1 MSKKK
6 KALRLAHV
14 SDTHIRNLKFHDDY
28 RAVFEHL
35 YEILRE
41 EKPDYIVHC
50 GDVAHTKTQLSPE
63 FFEMAANFFD
73 KLSDIAP
80 LVLIAGNHDGN
91 LKNSSRQD
99 ALTPIINALDKDTI
113 HYLKNS
119 GEFSPCKGLTF
130 NVLSVFDRD
139 NWVEPSNDKS
149 INIALYHG
157 AIAGVTTDIGW
168 VMDHGED
175 SVDIFEGHDYA
186 FLGDIHKTNQIL
198 DTEGRV
204 RYCGS
209 TVQQNHGETND
220 KGFLIWDIKDKDT
233 FEVRHHVLKNPR
245 PFMTIELT
253 KTGRLPKTANPPVG
267 ARLRIV
273 TNHSIPVE
281 KVRKA
286 IDVARTKFNPESITF
301 LNRATGSRAKVD
313 LDSDFE
319 KHNLRDVAVQEKLI
333 GEYLKD
339 YLSDTTED
347 KEVLK
352 EVMEINRRINAQAVS
367 VEAVAHRNV
376 SWHLK
381 TLEWN
386 NLFNYGEGNKV
397 DFDNLG
403 GIIGIFG
410 KNFSG
415 KSSIIDSLLWVM
427 YNSTSKRNRKSV
439 DIVNQNKQNAWGKV
453 TIEVNEKLYTIER
466 TADKYIKRLKG
477 EETEEVKTN
486 VEFTVYDLATE
497 ESAPL
502 NGETRSQTD
511 DNIKI
516 FFGTLDDFLM
526 TSLSSQLE
534 SLAFIAEGSTRRK
547 EILAKFLD
555 LEIFDAKYKIA
566 KDESSDLDGKIKYLL
581 DSAGPLG
588 HDVRKLEIEKE
599 IEQTTMDLR
608 EQESVCK
615 VLTKE
620 VEELN
625 LDIMRIETKI
635 ESVPTQKVIDPDKQ
649 RVKISKFAKELDDLR
664 ENNKSLEE
672 IVVKN
677 ESVVV
682 KIDDFLKEF
691 NYNNWKEKETQI
703 IELRFQ
709 ISEVGSQVHHMEKN
723 LEKVSED
730 KLLLQQVPCG
740 DKFPSCKFIKH
751 AHNNVSSEK
760 SLFTELK
767 DLQKRADDYSVAVD
781 DLDPNSVTK
790 YLEQHTQLVDKRR
803 EKQDEISSF
812 ELQVAKNKT
821 AIVSLR
827 EFKSNAEEEVRVF
840 EENEKTILEFAKLTS
855 DRTELVKIKT
865 KRKNELAK
873 CNEESIQI
881 SRQQGLHESELKEI
895 QLQEMDLQRFQ
906 RDFSA
911 YDLYKKAMGSN
922 GVSLDI
928 IKKELPIINDEVAK
942 ILANVVNFEVFLE
955 NDEKRLNVLIKHPS
969 FEPRPLEM
977 GSGAEKAISAMAI
990 RLAFMNVSSL
1000 PIGDVFIL
1008 DEPGTALDEENM
1020 EGFIRILDLVKS
1032 HFKNVILI
1040 SHLDSLKDSVDLQIV
1055 IEKKDKF
1062 AFVNQ

>member
-6 KALRLAHV
+6 KALRLAHI

-139 NWVEPSNDKS
+139 NWVSPSDDKS

-175 SVDIFEGHDYA
+175 TVDIFEGHDYA

-233 FEVRHHVLKNPR
+233 FDVRHHVLKNPR

-253 KTGRLPKTANPPVG
+253 KTGRLPKNTNPPAG

-281 KVRKA
+281 KVRKV
-286 IDVARTKFNPESITF
+286 IDVVRTKFSPESVTF
-301 LNRATGSRAKVD
+301 LNRATGSRAKVEIG
-313 LDSDFE
+313 SDFE

-333 GEYLKD
+333 AEYLND
-339 YLSDTTED
+339 YLSDTDED

-352 EVMEINRRINAQAVS
+352 EVMEINRRINSQAES
-367 VEAVAHRNV
+367 VESIAHRNV
-376 SWHLK
+376 SWKLK

-397 DFDNLG
+397 NFENLG

-427 YNSTSKRNRKSV
+427 FNSTSKRNRKSV
-439 DIVNQNKQNAWGKV
+439 DIVNQNKQSAWGKV
-453 TIEVNEKLYTIER
+453 TIEVNDKLYTIER

-486 VEFTVYDLATE
+486 LEFSVYDLATE

-511 DNIKI
+511 ENVRT
-516 FFGTLDDFLM
+516 FFGSLDDFLM

-534 SLAFIAEGSTRRK
+534 SLAFIAEGSTKRK

-555 LEIFDAKYKIA
+555 LEIFDSKYKIA
-566 KDESSDLDGKIKYLL
+566 KEESSDLDGKIKYLSE
-581 DSAGPLG
+581 SAGPLG
-588 HDVRKLEIEKE
+588 YELRKIEAEKE
-599 IEQTTMDLR
+599 IEETTMELKR
-608 EQESVCK
+608 QNATCK

-620 VEELN
+620 IEQLN
-625 LDIMRIETKI
+625 LEVMRIETRMESTPVQKIVDPVEERAKI
-635 ESVPTQKVIDPDKQ
+635 EKLTQDLE
-649 RVKISKFAKELDDLR
+649 ALR
-664 ENNKSLEE
+664 ENNTTLEE
-672 IVVKN
+672 VVKKN
-677 ESVVV
+677 ESVVER
-682 KIDDFLKEF
+682 INAFLLEF
-691 NYNNWKEKETQI
+691 NYHDWKEKETKI
-703 IELRFQ
+703 GELNY
-709 ISEVGSQVHHMEKN
+709 QVEQSNRQFHE
-723 LEKVSED
+723 LED
-730 KLLLQQVPCG
+730 KLRSVSESKILLQQVPCG
-740 DKFPSCKFIKH
+740 DDYPSCKFIKH
-751 AHNNVSSEK
+751 AHDSVAKEKMLHLERSDSERQIQK
-760 SLFTELK
+760 SLEK
-767 DLQKRADDYSVAVD
+767 ISH
-781 DLDPNSVTK
+781 LDEGNVIK
-790 YLEQHTQLVDKRR
+790 YLEQHDQLVHKQKK
-803 EKQDEISSF
+803 KQDEINKF
-812 ELQVAKNKT
+812 ELQIAKNKT
-821 AIVSLR
+821 TIVGLR
-827 EFKSNAEEEVRVF
+827 DAKNKVEEDVRLF
-840 EENEKTILEFAKLTS
+840 EENEKTILEFAKLTNE
-855 DRTELVKIKT
+855 RKELMSLKVKK
-865 KRKNELAK
+865 KKELEG
-873 CNEESIQI
+873 CNEASIRL
-881 SRQQGLHESELKEI
+881 SRKQGLHENELKEI
-895 QLQEMDLQRFQ
+895 QNQEIDLERFQ

-955 NDEKRLNVLIKHPS
+955 NEEKRLNVLIKHPS

-977 GSGAEKAISAMAI
+977 GSGAEKAIASMAI
-990 RLAFMNVSSL
+990 RLAFINVSSL
-1000 PIGDVFIL
+1000 PVGDVFIL

-1040 SHLDSLKDSVDLQIV
+1040 SHLDSLKDSVDLQIA

>member
-6 KALRLAHV
+6 KALRLAHI
-14 SDTHIRNLKFHDDY
+14 SDTHIRNLKFHEDY

-35 YEILRE
+35 YKILRE

-99 ALTPIINALDKDTI
+99 ALTPIINALDKDAI

-139 NWVEPSNDKS
+139 NWVEPSDDKS

-175 SVDIFEGHDYA
+175 TVDIFEGHDYA

-233 FEVRHHVLKNPR
+233 FDVRHHVLKNPR

-253 KTGRLPKTANPPVG
+253 KTGRLPKGANPPVG

-286 IDVARTKFNPESITF
+286 IDIARTKFSPESVTF

-313 LDSDFE
+313 IGSDFE

-333 GEYLKD
+333 GEYLED
-339 YLSDTTED
+339 YLSDTAED

-376 SWHLK
+376 NWHLK

-453 TIEVNEKLYTIER
+453 TIEVNDKLYTIER

-486 VEFTVYDLATE
+486 VEFSVYDLATE

-534 SLAFIAEGSTRRK
+534 SLAFIAEGSTKRK
-547 EILAKFLD
+547 GILAKFLD
-555 LEIFDAKYKIA
+555 LEIFEAKHNIA
-566 KDESSDLDGKIKYLL
+566 KVESSDLDGKIKYLL

-588 HDVRKLEIEKE
+588 HEVRKLEAEKE
-599 IEQTTMDLR
+599 IEEATMELR
-608 EQESVCK
+608 KQEGTCN

-620 VEELN
+620 LEQLN
-625 LDIMRIETKI
+625 LEIMRIETRLESTPVQKI
-635 ESVPTQKVIDPDKQ
+635 VDPDEE
-649 RVKISKFAKELDDLR
+649 RVRISKLALDLEAHR
-664 ENNKSLEE
+664 QNNIALEE
-672 IVVKN
+672 AIKKN
-677 ESVVV
+677 ESIVER
-682 KIDDFLKEF
+682 INSFLLEF
-691 NYNNWKEKETQI
+691 NYYDWKEKETKIAQ
-703 IELRFQ
+703 LNHQ
-709 ISEVGSQVHHMEKN
+709 ISKSTSQVSD
-723 LEKVSED
+723 LEDRLRSVSEN
-730 KLLLQQVPCG
+730 KILLQQVPCG
-740 DKFPSCKFIKH
+740 DKYPSCKFIKH
-751 AHNNVSSEK
+751 AHDNIAKESFLHSERSELERQNQKSIEKIAHLDEGNV
-760 SLFTELK
+760 
-767 DLQKRADDYSVAVD
+767 V
-781 DLDPNSVTK
+781 K
-790 YLEQHTQLVDKRR
+790 YLEQHDQLVKKQKI
-803 EKQDEISSF
+803 KQDEINKF

-821 AIVSLR
+821 SIVNLR
-827 EFKSNAEEEVRVF
+827 EVKNRAEEDVRLF
-840 EENEKTILEFAKLTS
+840 EENEKTILEFAKLTRERS
-855 DRTELVKIKT
+855 ELIGVKV
-865 KRKNELAK
+865 RKKKELAL
-873 CNEESIQI
+873 CNEASIGL
-881 SRQQGLHESELKEI
+881 SRKQGLFENSLKEI
-895 QLQEMDLQRFQ
+895 QIQELDLERFQ

-928 IKKELPIINDEVAK
+928 IKKELPIINDEMAK

-955 NDEKRLNVLIKHPS
+955 NEEKRLNVLIKHPS

-977 GSGAEKAISAMAI
+977 GSGAEKAIAAMAI

-1000 PIGDVFIL
+1000 PVGDVFIL

>member
-6 KALRLAHV
+6 KALRLAHI
-14 SDTHIRNLKFHDDY
+14 SDTHIRNLKFHEDY

-139 NWVEPSNDKS
+139 NWVEPSDDKS

-175 SVDIFEGHDYA
+175 TVDIFEGHDYA

-233 FEVRHHVLKNPR
+233 FDVRHHVLKNPR

-253 KTGRLPKTANPPVG
+253 KTGRLPKSANPPVG

-273 TNHSIPVE
+273 TNHSIPIE
-281 KVRKA
+281 KVRKV
-286 IDVARTKFNPESITF
+286 IDVARTKFSPESITF

-319 KHNLRDVAVQEKLI
+319 KSNLRDVAVQEKLI
-333 GEYLKD
+333 GEYLND
-339 YLSDTTED
+339 YLSDTDED

-367 VEAVAHRNV
+367 VEAIAHRNV

-427 YNSTSKRNRKSV
+427 FNSTSKRNRKSV

-453 TIEVNEKLYTIER
+453 TIEVNDKLYTIER

-486 VEFTVYDLATE
+486 VEFSVYDLATE

-511 DNIKI
+511 DNIKV
-516 FFGTLDDFLM
+516 FFGTLEDFLM

-534 SLAFIAEGSTRRK
+534 SLAFIAEGSTKRK

-566 KDESSDLDGKIKYLL
+566 KVESSDLDGKIKYLL

-588 HDVRKLEIEKE
+588 HEVKKLEIEKE
-599 IEQTTMDLR
+599 IEETTMDLR
-608 EQESVCK
+608 NQDAACK
-615 VLTKE
+615 ILTKE
-620 VEELN
+620 LEELN
-625 LDIMRIETKI
+625 LDIMRIETRM
-635 ESVPTQKVIDPDKQ
+635 ESTPVQKVIDPEEE
-649 RVKISKFAKELDDLR
+649 RVKISKLASDLEAIR
-664 ENNKSLEE
+664 ENNKALESAV
-672 IVVKN
+672 ISN

-691 NYNNWKEKETQI
+691 NYESWKNKETK
-703 IELRFQ
+703 IEQLNYQ
-709 ISEVGSQVHHMEKN
+709 ISQNQMQVHEVERELK
-723 LEKVSED
+723 KVSD
-730 KLLLQQVPCG
+730 NKLLLQQVPCG
-740 DKFPSCKFIKH
+740 NSFPNCKFIKH
-751 AHNNVSSEK
+751 AHD
-760 SLFTELK
+760 SLAKEAILHGERKTLERASQK
-767 DLQKRADDYSVAVD
+767 DVDEISALDEGSVV
-781 DLDPNSVTK
+781 K
-790 YLEQHTQLVDKRR
+790 YLEQHGQLVKKRKD
-803 EKQDEISSF
+803 KQDEINKF
-812 ELQVAKNKT
+812 ELQIAKNKT
-821 AIVSLR
+821 TIVSLR
-827 EFKSNAEEEVRVF
+827 DSKSKAEEEVRVY
-840 EENEKTILEFAKLTS
+840 EENEKTILEFAKLT
-855 DRTELVKIKT
+855 TERAELIKAKT
-865 KRKNELAK
+865 RKKNELSS
-873 CNEESIQI
+873 CNEASMKL
-881 SRQQGLHESELKEI
+881 SRQQGLHENAIKEI
-895 QLQEMDLQRFQ
+895 HNQELDLERFQ

-928 IKKELPIINDEVAK
+928 IKKELPIINEEVAK

>member
-376 SWHLK
+376 SWHL
-381 TLEWN
+381 
-386 NLFNYGEGNKV
+386 
-397 DFDNLG
+397 
-403 GIIGIFG
+403 
-410 KNFSG
+410 
-415 KSSIIDSLLWVM
+415 
-427 YNSTSKRNRKSV
+427 
-439 DIVNQNKQNAWGKV
+439 
-453 TIEVNEKLYTIER
+453 
-466 TADKYIKRLKG
+466 
-477 EETEEVKTN
+477 
-486 VEFTVYDLATE
+486 
-497 ESAPL
+497 
-502 NGETRSQTD
+502 
-511 DNIKI
+511 
-516 FFGTLDDFLM
+516 
-526 TSLSSQLE
+526 
-534 SLAFIAEGSTRRK
+534 
-547 EILAKFLD
+547 
-555 LEIFDAKYKIA
+555 
-566 KDESSDLDGKIKYLL
+566 
-581 DSAGPLG
+581 
-588 HDVRKLEIEKE
+588 
-599 IEQTTMDLR
+599 
-608 EQESVCK
+608 
-615 VLTKE
+615 
-620 VEELN
+620 
-625 LDIMRIETKI
+625 
-635 ESVPTQKVIDPDKQ
+635 
-649 RVKISKFAKELDDLR
+649 
-664 ENNKSLEE
+664 
-672 IVVKN
+672 
-677 ESVVV
+677 
-682 KIDDFLKEF
+682 
-691 NYNNWKEKETQI
+691 
-703 IELRFQ
+703 
-709 ISEVGSQVHHMEKN
+709 
-723 LEKVSED
+723 
-730 KLLLQQVPCG
+730 
-740 DKFPSCKFIKH
+740 
-751 AHNNVSSEK
+751 
-760 SLFTELK
+760 
-767 DLQKRADDYSVAVD
+767 
-781 DLDPNSVTK
+781 
-790 YLEQHTQLVDKRR
+790 
-803 EKQDEISSF
+803 
-812 ELQVAKNKT
+812 
-821 AIVSLR
+821 
-827 EFKSNAEEEVRVF
+827 
-840 EENEKTILEFAKLTS
+840 
-855 DRTELVKIKT
+855 
-865 KRKNELAK
+865 
-873 CNEESIQI
+873 
-881 SRQQGLHESELKEI
+881 
-895 QLQEMDLQRFQ
+895 
-906 RDFSA
+906 
-911 YDLYKKAMGSN
+911 
-922 GVSLDI
+922 
-928 IKKELPIINDEVAK
+928 
-942 ILANVVNFEVFLE
+942 
-955 NDEKRLNVLIKHPS
+955 
-969 FEPRPLEM
+969 
-977 GSGAEKAISAMAI
+977 
-990 RLAFMNVSSL
+990 
-1000 PIGDVFIL
+1000 
-1008 DEPGTALDEENM
+1008 
-1020 EGFIRILDLVKS
+1020 
-1032 HFKNVILI
+1032 
-1040 SHLDSLKDSVDLQIV
+1040 
-1055 IEKKDKF
+1055 
-1062 AFVNQ
+1062 

>member
-6 KALRLAHV
+6 KALRLAHI

-233 FEVRHHVLKNPR
+233 FDVRHHVLKNPR
-245 PFMTIELT
+245 PFVTIELT

-286 IDVARTKFNPESITF
+286 IDVARTRFNPESITF

-333 GEYLKD
+333 GEYLND
-339 YLSDTTED
+339 YLSDTDED
-347 KEVLK
+347 KKVLK

-453 TIEVNEKLYTIER
+453 TIEVNDKLYTIER
-466 TADKYIKRLKG
+466 TADKYIKRHKG

-486 VEFTVYDLATE
+486 VEFSVYDLATE
-497 ESAPL
+497 ESSPL
-502 NGETRSQTD
+502 NGESVRQTD
-511 DNIKI
+511 SNIKI

-588 HDVRKLEIEKE
+588 HEVRKLEIEKE
-599 IEQTTMDLR
+599 IGETTMDLR
-608 EQESVCK
+608 GQEAICK

-620 VEELN
+620 LEELN
-625 LDIMRIETKI
+625 LDIMRIETKL
-635 ESVPTQKVIDPDKQ
+635 ESTPVQKVIDPEEE
-649 RVKISKFAKELDDLR
+649 RVKIRKLTSDLEAIR
-664 ENNKSLEE
+664 ENNRTLESAV
-672 IVVKN
+672 ISN
-677 ESVVV
+677 ETIIV

-691 NYNNWKEKETQI
+691 NYESWKKKETQI
-703 IELRFQ
+703 EQLNYQ
-709 ISEVGSQVHHMEKN
+709 ISQNQMHVHEVEMELK
-723 LEKVSED
+723 KVSD
-730 KLLLQQVPCG
+730 NKVLLQQVPCG
-740 DKFPSCKFIKH
+740 NSFPNCKFIKH
-751 AHNNVSSEK
+751 AHDSLAKEATLHGERK
-760 SLFTELK
+760 SLERANQK
-767 DLQKRADDYSVAVD
+767 DIDEVTALDEGSVR
-781 DLDPNSVTK
+781 N
-790 YLEQHTQLVDKRR
+790 YLNQHEQLVKKRKD
-803 EKQDEISSF
+803 KQDEINKF
-812 ELQVAKNKT
+812 ELQIAKNKT
-821 AIVSLR
+821 TIVSLR
-827 EFKSNAEEEVRVF
+827 GSKSKAEEDVRVF
-840 EENEKTILEFAKLTS
+840 EENEKTILEFAKLTTE
-855 DRTELVKIKT
+855 RTELVKVKS
-865 KRKNELAK
+865 KKKKELTL
-873 CNEESIQI
+873 CNETSLKL
-881 SRQQGLHESELKEI
+881 SRQQGLHENELREI
-895 QLQEMDLQRFQ
+895 QNQELDLERFQ

>member
-1 MSKKK
+1 MNKKK
-6 KALRLAHV
+6 KALRLAHI
-14 SDTHIRNLKFHDDY
+14 SDTHIRNLKFHEDY

-80 LVLIAGNHDGN
+80 LILIAGNHDGN

-139 NWVEPSNDKS
+139 NWVEPSDDKS

-175 SVDIFEGHDYA
+175 TVDIFEGHDYA

-233 FEVRHHVLKNPR
+233 FDVRHHVLKNPR

-253 KTGRLPKTANPPVG
+253 KTGRLPKSANPPAG

-286 IDVARTKFNPESITF
+286 IDVARTKFKPESVTF
-301 LNRATGSRAKVD
+301 LNKSTGSRAKVD
-313 LDSDFE
+313 IGSDFE

-339 YLSDTTED
+339 YLSTSDED
-347 KEVLK
+347 KKVLK
-352 EVMEINRRINAQAVS
+352 EVMEINRRVNSQAES
-367 VEAVAHRNV
+367 AEKATHRNV
-376 SWHLK
+376 NWSLK

-397 DFDNLG
+397 DFATLG

-453 TIEVNEKLYTIER
+453 TIEVNDKLYTIER
-466 TADKYIKRLKG
+466 TADKYVKRLKG

-511 DNIKI
+511 ENIRK

-566 KDESSDLDGKIKYLL
+566 KEESSDLDGKIRYLL
-581 DSAGPLG
+581 DSVGPLG
-588 HDVRKLEIEKE
+588 HDVRKLETEKE
-599 IEQTTMDLR
+599 IEETTIQLR
-608 EQESVCK
+608 EQENTCK

-620 VEELN
+620 LEELN
-625 LDIMRIETKI
+625 LNIMRIETKL
-635 ESVPTQKVIDPDKQ
+635 ESTPTQKVVDTDKE
-649 RVKISKFAKELDDLR
+649 RAKVRKLSNDLQLIR
-664 ENNKSLEE
+664 ENNKTLEE
-672 IVVKN
+672 VLVKN
-677 ESVVV
+677 EDVVQ
-682 KIDDFLKEF
+682 KINNFLLEF
-691 NYNNWKEKETQI
+691 NYYDWKKKEAEIGQ
-703 IELRFQ
+703 LNYH
-709 ISEVGSQVHHMEKN
+709 ISENDSEIEELEKK
-723 LEKVSED
+723 LRKVSED
-730 KLLLQQVPCG
+730 KILLQQVPCG

-751 AHNNVSSEK
+751 AYDNVAKEQSLHSERRDIERLRQK
-760 SLFTELK
+760 SIDK
-767 DLQKRADDYSVAVD
+767 IAN
-781 DLDPNSVTK
+781 LDEGNVVK
-790 YLEQHTQLVDKRR
+790 YLEQHGQLVEKQKI
-803 EKQDEISSF
+803 KQDEINKY
-812 ELQVAKNKT
+812 ELQIAKNRT
-821 AIVSLR
+821 TIVSLR
-827 EFKSNAEEEVRVF
+827 DSKNKAEEDIRLF
-840 EENEKTILEFAKLTS
+840 EENEKTILEFAKLT
-855 DRTELVKIKT
+855 TERVCLLEAKK
-865 KRKNELAK
+865 KKKKELAE
-873 CNEESIQI
+873 CSDSSIRL
-881 SRQQGLHESELKEI
+881 SRKQGLHENALKEI
-895 QLQEMDLQRFQ
+895 QIQELDLERFQ

-928 IKKELPIINDEVAK
+928 IKKELPVINDEVAK

-955 NDEKRLNVLIKHPS
+955 NEEKRLNVLIKHPK

-977 GSGAEKAISAMAI
+977 GSGAEKAIAAMAI

-1040 SHLDSLKDSVDLQIV
+1040 SHLDSLKDSVDLQIA

>member
-6 KALRLAHV
+6 KALRLAHI
-14 SDTHIRNLKFHDDY
+14 SDTHIRNLKFHEDY

-139 NWVEPSNDKS
+139 NWVSPSDDKS

-175 SVDIFEGHDYA
+175 TVDIFEGHDYA

-233 FEVRHHVLKNPR
+233 FDVRHHVLKNPR

-253 KTGRLPKTANPPVG
+253 KTGRLPKNANPPVG

-286 IDVARTKFNPESITF
+286 IDVARTKFSPESITF
-301 LNRATGSRAKVD
+301 LNRATGSRAKVNI
-313 LDSDFE
+313 DSDFE

-333 GEYLKD
+333 AEYLND
-339 YLSDTTED
+339 YLSDTDED
-347 KEVLK
+347 KRVLK

-367 VEAVAHRNV
+367 AEAIAHRNV
-376 SWHLK
+376 SWKLK

-397 DFDNLG
+397 DFENLG
-403 GIIGIFG
+403 GIVGIFG

-427 YNSTSKRNRKSV
+427 YNSTSKRNKKSIN
-439 DIVNQNKQNAWGKV
+439 IVNQNKQNAWGKV
-453 TIEVNEKLYTIER
+453 TIEVNDKLYTIER

-486 VEFTVYDLATE
+486 LEFSVYDLATE
-497 ESAPL
+497 ETAPL

-511 DNIKI
+511 DNIRI
-516 FFGTLDDFLM
+516 FFGTLDDFLL
-526 TSLSSQLE
+526 TSLSSQLG
-534 SLAFIAEGSTRRK
+534 SLAFISEGSTRRK

-555 LEIFDAKYKIA
+555 LEIFDSKYKIA

-588 HDVRKLEIEKE
+588 HDIRKLEVQKE
-599 IEQTTMDLR
+599 IEETTMDLR
-608 EQESVCK
+608 QQEATCK

-620 VEELN
+620 VEKLN
-625 LDIMRIETKI
+625 LDIMRIETRL
-635 ESVPTQKVIDPDKQ
+635 ESTPTQKVIDPEQ
-649 RVKISKFAKELDDLR
+649 ERTKIRKLTEDLESIR
-664 ENNKSLEE
+664 ENNKSLE
-672 IVVKN
+672 VVVVSN
-677 ESVVV
+677 EDIIV
-682 KIDDFLKEF
+682 KIDNFLKEF

-703 IELRFQ
+703 EQLNYQ
-709 ISEVGSQVHHMEKN
+709 ISEGSIQIAEMERGLK
-723 LEKVSED
+723 EVSD
-730 KLLLQQVPCG
+730 NKLLLQQVPCG
-740 DKFPSCKFIKH
+740 NSFPNCKFIKH
-751 AHNNVSSEK
+751 AHD
-760 SLFTELK
+760 SLAKEEVLHGDRK
-767 DLQKRADDYSVAVD
+767 DLEKMQQKALEEIVTLDEASVV
-781 DLDPNSVTK
+781 K
-790 YLEQHTQLVDKRR
+790 YLDQHEQLVHKRKA
-803 EKQDEISSF
+803 KQDEINKF
-812 ELQVAKNKT
+812 ELQIAKNKT
-821 AIVSLR
+821 TIVSLR
-827 EFKSNAEEEVRVF
+827 DTKSKAEEEVRLF
-840 EENEKTILEFAKLTS
+840 EENEKTILEFAKLTGE
-855 DRTELVKIKT
+855 RTELMKSKT
-865 KRKNELAK
+865 QKKKELTL
-873 CNEESIQI
+873 CNEASIKL
-881 SRQQGLHESELKEI
+881 SRKQGLHENELKEI
-895 QLQEMDLQRFQ
+895 HNQELNLERFQ

-928 IKKELPIINDEVAK
+928 IKKELPVINDEVAK

-955 NDEKRLNVLIKHPS
+955 NEEKQLNVLIKHPS

-977 GSGAEKAISAMAI
+977 GSGAEKAIAAMAI

-1000 PIGDVFIL
+1000 PIGDIFIL

>member
-1 MSKKK
+1 MNKKK
-6 KALRLAHV
+6 KALRLAHI
-14 SDTHIRNLKFHDDY
+14 SDTHIRNLKFHEDY

-139 NWVEPSNDKS
+139 NWVEPSDDKS

-175 SVDIFEGHDYA
+175 TVDIFEGHDYA

-233 FEVRHHVLKNPR
+233 FDVRHHVLKNPR

-253 KTGRLPKTANPPVG
+253 KTGRLPKNAKPPVG

-286 IDVARTKFNPESITF
+286 IDVARTKFKPESVTF
-301 LNRATGSRAKVD
+301 LNKSTGSRAKVD
-313 LDSDFE
+313 LGSDFE

-339 YLSDTTED
+339 YLSDSDED
-347 KEVLK
+347 KKVLK
-352 EVMEINRRINAQAVS
+352 EVMEINRRVNSQAES
-367 VEAVAHRNV
+367 AEKATHRNV
-376 SWHLK
+376 SWSLK

-397 DFDNLG
+397 DFASLG

-453 TIEVNEKLYTIER
+453 TIEVNDKLYTIER

-511 DNIKI
+511 ENIRK

-588 HDVRKLEIEKE
+588 YDMRKLEFEKE
-599 IEQTTMDLR
+599 IEETTLKLR
-608 EQESVCK
+608 EQESTCK
-615 VLTKE
+615 DLTKE
-620 VEELN
+620 LEELN
-625 LDIMRIETKI
+625 LNIMRIETKL
-635 ESVPTQKVIDPDKQ
+635 ESTPTQKVVDTDKE
-649 RVKISKFAKELDDLR
+649 RAKVRKLSNDLQLIR
-664 ENNKSLEE
+664 ENNETLED
-672 IVVKN
+672 VLVKN
-677 ESVVV
+677 EDVVQ
-682 KIDDFLKEF
+682 KINNFLLEF
-691 NYNNWKEKETQI
+691 NYYDWKKKEMEIGQ
-703 IELRFQ
+703 LNHH
-709 ISEVGSQVHHMEKN
+709 ISENDSQIEE
-723 LEKVSED
+723 LEKKLRNVSED
-730 KLLLQQVPCG
+730 KILLQQVPCG

-751 AHNNVSSEK
+751 AHDNVAKEQALHSERKDIERLRQK
-760 SLFTELK
+760 SLDK
-767 DLQKRADDYSVAVD
+767 IAS
-781 DLDPNSVTK
+781 LDEGNVVK
-790 YLEQHTQLVDKRR
+790 YLEQHDQLVEKQKT
-803 EKQDEISSF
+803 KQDEINKY
-812 ELQVAKNKT
+812 ELQIAKNRT
-821 AIVSLR
+821 TIVSLR
-827 EFKSNAEEEVRVF
+827 DSKNKTEEDIRLF
-840 EENEKTILEFAKLTS
+840 EENEKTILEFAKLT
-855 DRTELVKIKT
+855 TERVCLLEAKKKK
-865 KRKNELAK
+865 KRELSE
-873 CNEESIQI
+873 CNEASIKL
-881 SRQQGLHESELKEI
+881 SRQQGLHENAMKEI
-895 QLQEMDLQRFQ
+895 QIQELDLERFQ

-955 NDEKRLNVLIKHPS
+955 NEEKRLNVLIKHPK

-977 GSGAEKAISAMAI
+977 GSGAEKAIAAMAI

-1000 PIGDVFIL
+1000 PIGDIFIL

-1040 SHLDSLKDSVDLQIV
+1040 SHLDSLKDSVDLQIA

>member
-1 MSKKK
+1 MNKKK

-14 SDTHIRNLKFHDDY
+14 SDTHIRNLKFHEDY

-119 GEFSPCKGLTF
+119 GEFSPTKGLTF

-139 NWVEPSNDKS
+139 NWVSPSDDKS

-175 SVDIFEGHDYA
+175 TVDIFEGHDYA

-233 FEVRHHVLKNPR
+233 FEVKHHILKNPR

-253 KTGRLPKTANPPVG
+253 KTGRFPKTANPPVG

-286 IDVARTKFNPESITF
+286 IDIARTKFNPESVTF

-313 LDSDFE
+313 IGSDFE

-339 YLSDTTED
+339 YLSDTSED

-376 SWHLK
+376 NWHLK
-381 TLEWN
+381 TLEWS

-453 TIEVNEKLYTIER
+453 TIEVNDKLYTIER

-486 VEFTVYDLATE
+486 VEFSVYDLATE
-497 ESAPL
+497 ESSPL

-511 DNIKI
+511 DNVKI

-534 SLAFIAEGSTRRK
+534 SLAFIAKGSTKRK
-547 EILAKFLD
+547 GILAKFLD
-555 LEIFDAKYKIA
+555 LEIFEAKHSIA
-566 KDESSDLDGKIKYLL
+566 KIESSDLDGKIKYLL

-588 HDVRKLEIEKE
+588 HEVRKLEVQKE
-599 IEQTTMDLR
+599 IEEATMDLR
-608 EQESVCK
+608 NQEVTCK
-615 VLTKE
+615 GLTKE
-620 VEELN
+620 LEELN
-625 LDIMRIETKI
+625 LDIMRIETRM
-635 ESVPTQKVIDPDKQ
+635 ESTPVQKVIDPEQEK
-649 RVKISKFAKELDDLR
+649 VKIRKFANDLESVR
-664 ENNKSLEE
+664 ENNLTLESA
-672 IVVKN
+672 VVSN
-677 ESVVV
+677 EAVIV

-691 NYNNWKEKETQI
+691 DYESWKKKETQI
-703 IELRFQ
+703 EQLNFQ
-709 ISEVGSQVHHMEKN
+709 ISQNFTEVAE
-723 LEKVSED
+723 LERGLKEVSEN

-740 DKFPSCKFIKH
+740 NSFPNCKFIKH
-751 AHNNVSSEK
+751 AHD
-760 SLFTELK
+760 SLAKEDVLHGERK
-767 DLQKRADDYSVAVD
+767 DVERSQQKAYDEAAALDEASVA
-781 DLDPNSVTK
+781 K
-790 YLEQHTQLVDKRR
+790 YLEQHGQLVQKRR
-803 EKQDEISSF
+803 DKQDEINKF
-812 ELQVAKNKT
+812 ELQIAKNKT
-821 AIVSLR
+821 IIVSLR
-827 EFKSNAEEEVRVF
+827 GSKSAAEEEVRVF
-840 EENEKTILEFAKLTS
+840 EENEKTILEFAKLTI
-855 DRTELVKIKT
+855 DRTELVRVKT
-865 KRKNELAK
+865 KKKKELAL
-873 CNEESIQI
+873 CNEASIQL
-881 SRQQGLHESELKEI
+881 SRKHGLFERELKDV
-895 QLQEMDLQRFQ
+895 QAQEMDLERFQ

-928 IKKELPIINDEVAK
+928 IKKELPVINDEMAK

-955 NDEKRLNVLIKHPS
+955 NEETQLNVLIKHPS

-977 GSGAEKAISAMAI
+977 GSGAEKAIAAMAI

-1032 HFKNVILI
+1032 YFKNVILI

>member
-6 KALRLAHV
+6 KALRLAHI

-119 GEFSPCKGLTF
+119 GEFSPTKGLTF

-139 NWVEPSNDKS
+139 NWVSPSDDKS

-175 SVDIFEGHDYA
+175 TVDIFEGHDYA

-233 FEVRHHVLKNPR
+233 FDVRHHILKNPR

-253 KTGRLPKTANPPVG
+253 KTGRLPKAANPPVG

-273 TNHSIPVE
+273 TNHSVPVE

-286 IDVARTKFNPESITF
+286 IDVARTKFKPESVTF

-313 LDSDFE
+313 IGSDFE

-333 GEYLKD
+333 TDYLTD
-339 YLSDTTED
+339 YLSETDED
-347 KEVLK
+347 KKVLNEVL
-352 EVMEINRRINAQAVS
+352 EINRRVNSQAES
-367 VEAVAHRNV
+367 DEKATHRNV
-376 SWHLK
+376 SWSLK

-386 NLFNYGEGNKV
+386 NLFNYGEGNKI

-453 TIEVNEKLYTIER
+453 TIEVNDKLYTIER
-466 TADKYIKRLKG
+466 TADKYVKRLKG

-497 ESAPL
+497 ESASL

-511 DNIKI
+511 ENVRK
-516 FFGTLDDFLM
+516 FFGSLDDFLM

-588 HDVRKLEIEKE
+588 HEVRKLEIEKN
-599 IEQTTMDLR
+599 IEEATMELR
-608 EQESVCK
+608 DQEATCK
-615 VLTKE
+615 FLTKE

-625 LDIMRIETKI
+625 LEIMRIETRL
-635 ESVPTQKVIDPDKQ
+635 ESTPVQKVIDPDKE
-649 RVKISKFAKELDDLR
+649 RAKIEELAQQLDSIR
-664 ENNKSLEE
+664 ENNKTLEAV
-672 IVVKN
+672 VVKN
-677 ESVVV
+677 EDVVV

-691 NYNNWKEKETQI
+691 DYESWKSKETKIEQLNFQI
-703 IELRFQ
+703 EQNHSQ
-709 ISEVGSQVHHMEKN
+709 ISE
-723 LEKVSED
+723 LERSLKEVSD
-730 KLLLQQVPCG
+730 NKLLLQQVPCG
-740 DKFPSCKFIKH
+740 SDFPSCKFIKH
-751 AHNNVSSEK
+751 AHDSIAKEAALHGERRNLEK
-760 SLFTELK
+760 SQQRT
-767 DLQKRADDYSVAVD
+767 ADDISALGED
-781 DLDPNSVTK
+781 SVTR
-790 YLEQHTQLVDKRR
+790 YLEQHEQLVQKR
-803 EKQDEISSF
+803 KNMQGEINKF
-812 ELQVAKNKT
+812 ELQIAKNKT
-821 AIVSLR
+821 TIVSLR
-827 EFKSNAEEEVRVF
+827 DSKSKAEEEVRVF
-840 EENEKTILEFAKLTS
+840 EENEKTILEFAKLTTE
-855 DRTELVKIKT
+855 RTELIKT
-865 KRKNELAK
+865 KTKKKKELSL
-873 CNEESIQI
+873 CNETSIQL
-881 SRQQGLHESELKEI
+881 SRKQGLYENELKETHN
-895 QLQEMDLQRFQ
+895 QELDLERFQ

-928 IKKELPIINDEVAK
+928 IKKELPVINDEVAK

-955 NDEKRLNVLIKHPS
+955 NEEKRLNVLIKHPK

-977 GSGAEKAISAMAI
+977 GSGAEKAIAAMAI

-1000 PIGDVFIL
+1000 PIGDIFIL

-1040 SHLDSLKDSVDLQIV
+1040 SHLDSLKDSVDLQIA